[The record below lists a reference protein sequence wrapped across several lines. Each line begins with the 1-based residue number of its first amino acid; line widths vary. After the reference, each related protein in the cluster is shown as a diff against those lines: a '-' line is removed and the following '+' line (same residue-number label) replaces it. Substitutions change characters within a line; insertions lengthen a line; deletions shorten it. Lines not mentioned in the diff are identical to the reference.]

1 MLTQR
6 AVLSDYRELLD
17 FENRVFSINFLDKV
31 PKLYAD
37 AEKSVACHGII
48 KDGGRIAAAIA
59 AFPGAIE
66 TGRGT
71 LRTLGIGSV
80 AVDSAAR
87 GKGYMKDMMAY
98 CNRVAA
104 ETNADLAFLSGSRGR
119 YEHDGYRPCG
129 SRTVFEVSSYFLRH
143 FRAEKSFVFAPLKED
158 SSALAAAFDLY
169 VSQPLHWARSR
180 ESFLTDTHTWGAES
194 FAVRDQA
201 GAFCGYLIFEKARA
215 HIGELLL
222 YETDEAAEVLA
233 AFAKTQNTD
242 SLTVAAEPWQ
252 LSLLQSL
259 ASFGEHITVE
269 MPAAFKVFHWQRFLE
284 VLGTFKARHFALP
297 EGSLVMKIGDETLRV
312 TVKDKT
318 CTAVPSTDAPEL
330 LFSAMDAAVNLTTA
344 FGTLVPNA
352 LFSAWAPLCP
362 LGLSRADGV

>member
-31 PKLYAD
+31 PKLYTD
-37 AEKSVACHGII
+37 AKQSVACHGII

-129 SRTVFEVSSYFLRH
+129 SRTVFEVSSYFLQH
-143 FRAEKSFVFAPLKED
+143 FRAQKPLRFVPLTGD
-158 SSALAAAFDLY
+158 ADALEAAFQLFS
-169 VSQPLHWARSR
+169 SQPLHWARSR
-180 ESFLTDTHTWGAES
+180 DSFLTDTHTWGAES
-194 FAVRDQA
+194 FAVREET
-201 GAFCGYLIFEKARA
+201 GAFCGYLIFEQARA
-215 HIGELLL
+215 HVSELLL
-222 YETDEAAEVLA
+222 YETDEAAAVLA
-233 AFAKTQNTD
+233 AFAKAQSID
-242 SLTVAAEPWQ
+242 RLTVAAEPWQ
-252 LSLLQSL
+252 LSLLQAL

-269 MPAAFKVFHWQRFLE
+269 MPAAFKVYHWRPFLE
-284 VLGTFKARHFALP
+284 LLGTFKARHFALP

-318 CTAVPSTDAPEL
+318 CTAVPTTDAPDL
-330 LFSAMDAAVNLTTA
+330 VFSAKEAAVNLTTA
-344 FGTLVPNA
+344 FGALVPHT